1 MVAVLFSPR
10 ANLYW
15 KETTPSK
22 VEQALSNH
30 MEDAQYGEH
39 ELFPRHQKFVEL
51 GIDFGTV
58 GSGRATVLGSDLTNE
73 YISVNADYRS

>member
-1 MVAVLFSPR
+1 VLAVLFSPR

-30 MEDAQYGEH
+30 MEDSAAMLPQDA
-39 ELFPRHQKFVEL
+39 KKKSIV
-51 GIDFGTV
+51 
-58 GSGRATVLGSDLTNE
+58 SA
-73 YISVNADYRS
+73 